1 MVNGVLWPMG
11 EIDVFRFLHEL
22 HLVGYTRGGR
32 FVFVQ
37 FGVFICFA
45 STACEAE
52 IVPLCQG
59 KFAVWIHTADLP
71 SVLPGGAHALVG
83 RVIDSTYPGKADWF
97 AVFVDG
103 QMVVLP
109 FFASHSDHFL
119 VVYCRSKLLRLGP
132 LYIIGPRRW
141 LPGGGGALSE

>member
-1 MVNGVLWPMG
+1 MFSFSL
-11 EIDVFRFLHEL
+11 VF
-22 HLVGYTRGGR
+22 
-32 FVFVQ
+32 FV
-37 FGVFICFA
+37 CFA

-59 KFAVWIHTADLP
+59 IFAVWIHTVDLRF
-71 SVLPGGAHALVG
+71 VLPGGAHALVG

-119 VVYCRSKLLRLGP
+119 VVYCRSKLLRLGIWSA
-132 LYIIGPRRW
+132 IIGPRRW
-141 LPGGGGALSE
+141 LPGGGVALSE